1 MTESAIARES
11 APKTGNVLAFLSP
24 GDTAPRRDWS
34 PFWRNLKQGYDLF
47 ERSHVP
53 PVAFACGDRYEFGA
67 SGRSCARIAG
77 W

>member
-1 MTESAIARES
+1 M
-11 APKTGNVLAFLSP
+11 
-24 GDTAPRRDWS
+24 
-34 PFWRNLKQGYDLF
+34 F

-67 SGRSCARIAG
+67 AAGSCARIAG